1 MIRHEATLESL
12 GAAIRKMS
20 PNWFDRARAR
30 LEALPSRPRSKDF
43 DSLWSEIKDVYIAL
57 QHSKCAVCEKP
68 LEGRI
73 EQDVEHFRPKAE
85 VEPWT
90 MPADLVPEFTAA
102 GVAIVQPDDGS
113 SEPGYRF
120 LAYHPLNYA
129 MACKP
134 CNSVL
139 KRNYF
144 PVAKPRRTE
153 ARKPPS
159 FAAERPLLIYPI
171 GTIDADPESLITFVE
186 GVVPQPA
193 KASGP
198 GRLRALVTIAIFRL
212 DDPVDRKIFFQG
224 RARAIELLYL
234 SLQAIRDSPDPV
246 LVAAAKKITAQM
258 LRPEAPFANC
268 LRCFHRVFQASP
280 GKARDIFSDLAELL
294 DKSSPWRSE

>member
-12 GAAIRKMS
+12 SFAIRKMS
-20 PNWFDRARAR
+20 PTWFDRARAR
-30 LEALPSRPRSKDF
+30 LKMLPRRPQSKDF

-57 QHSKCAVCEKP
+57 QYSKCAFCEKP

-90 MPADLVPEFTAA
+90 MPADLVPEFAAA
-102 GVAIVQPDDGS
+102 GVTIVQPADGS
-113 SEPGYRF
+113 TEPGYRF

-159 FAAERPLLIYPI
+159 YAAERPLLTYPI

-193 KASGP
+193 KRSGV

-212 DDPVDRKIFFQG
+212 GDPVGRKVFFQG

-234 SLQAIRDSPDPV
+234 SLLAIRDEPDPV
-246 LVAAAKKITAQM
+246 VVEAAKKIVAQM

-268 LRCFHRVFQASP
+268 LRCFHRVFQESP
-280 GKARDIFSDLAELL
+280 DRARDIFRDIAELL
-294 DKSSPWRSE
+294 DKSSP